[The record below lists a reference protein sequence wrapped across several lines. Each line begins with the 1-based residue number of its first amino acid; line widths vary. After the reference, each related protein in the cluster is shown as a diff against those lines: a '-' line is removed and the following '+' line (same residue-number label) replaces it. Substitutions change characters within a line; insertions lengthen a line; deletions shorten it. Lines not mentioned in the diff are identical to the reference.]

1 MWLLKNQI
9 RTFYI
14 RTFYCKTQTSKF
26 SKQNDI
32 VNLAKQTDF
41 DNKLKNVKSNK
52 NKLNELL
59 KNAKYQQK
67 FNKRYDK

>member
-14 RTFYCKTQTSKF
+14 RTFYFKTQTSKF

-52 NKLNELL
+52 NKLNELS
-59 KNAKYQQK
+59 KNVKTISTK
-67 FNKRYDK
+67 V